1 MQQFDRI
8 ISSLSFYRD
17 LLAESCKCFSASYN
31 QKQSPGV
38 SLKNFSKFTE
48 KQLRS
53 SPLFGKIEEV
63 QHAILLKKK
72 FRETFRNR
80 FSAKQLFHSLF
91 SPYRGLI
98 TQKKSTIVLSSN
110 YRLTHRRALFT
121 YMIVG
126 RGSEHPC
133 LKSQLSRIND
143 VGHLT
148 SDSY

>member
-17 LLAESCKCFSASYN
+17 LLAESYKCFSASYN

-38 SLKNFSKFTE
+38 SLKNFSKFTA

-80 FSAKQLFHSLF
+80 FSAK
-91 SPYRGLI
+91 
-98 TQKKSTIVLSSN
+98 
-110 YRLTHRRALFT
+110 
-121 YMIVG
+121 
-126 RGSEHPC
+126 
-133 LKSQLSRIND
+133 
-143 VGHLT
+143 
-148 SDSY
+148 